1 MFNELKKSHMPYAKK
16 IMIELYLNKKLDV
29 DNICSKFVKKRHS
42 IVRASIKDLE
52 RCHLL
57 KSIDKSKVKDDEKI
71 YSLTKIGMN
80 FISEEAT
87 KLSSESDN
95 I

>member
-29 DNICSKFVKKRHS
+29 ASICSKFIKKRHN

-52 RCHLL
+52 KCHLL
-57 KSIDKSKVKDDEKI
+57 RSIDKSKANDDEKV
-71 YSLTKIGMN
+71 YSLTKLGIS
-80 FISEEAT
+80 FISEEAS
-87 KLSSESDN
+87 KLSTEPDN
-95 I
+95 V

>member
-16 IMIELYLNKKLDV
+16 IMIELYVNKKLDV
-29 DNICSKFVKKRHS
+29 DSICSKFVKKRHN

-52 RCHLL
+52 KCHLL
-57 KSIDKSKVKDDEKI
+57 RSIDKSKVKDEEKV

-87 KLSSESDN
+87 KLSSELDN
-95 I
+95 L